1 MCISP
6 INKLMTI
13 WSKPDYYCKQE
24 CSAEHASVSRHKQ
37 IIDLDLTK
45 QLKLK
50 AQNLMTMA
58 SDFSDLF
65 IFIAIIQLP
74 VGKRAA
80 RSAEITGRFKIFQFR
95 FQFTPLSRR
104 RMSSRQFFAR
114 TLLSLAFIAHESSLE
129 CMFAATYV
137 CIAHRKNDTRSALA
151 VAKAVFNAI

>member
-1 MCISP
+1 MRTW
-6 INKLMTI
+6 N
-13 WSKPDYYCKQE
+13 KPDLNGCKQE
-24 CSAEHASVSRHKQ
+24 SNAEHASFSRHKQ

-50 AQNLMTMA
+50 AQNLMTME

-74 VGKRAA
+74 VGKRA

-104 RMSSRQFFAR
+104 RMSSRQFFFAR
-114 TLLSLAFIAHESSLE
+114 TLLSPAFIAHESSLE
-129 CMFAATYV
+129 CSATYV
-137 CIAHRKNDTRSALA
+137 CIAHRKKGDTRSALA
-151 VAKAVFNAI
+151 VGR